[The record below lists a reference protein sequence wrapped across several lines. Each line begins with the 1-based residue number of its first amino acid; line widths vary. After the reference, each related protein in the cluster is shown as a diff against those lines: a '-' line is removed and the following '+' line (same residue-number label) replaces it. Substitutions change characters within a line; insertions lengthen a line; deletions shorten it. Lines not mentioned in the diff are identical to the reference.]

1 MECTG
6 NALGR
11 AKKCS
16 TTQPPPGCDGVKLT
30 LSRTRKR
37 NMMMMII
44 IIIIIMKVE
53 EKEIDGC

>member
-16 TTQPPPGCDGVKLT
+16 TTQPPPGCDGAHGQAYVIKDA
-30 LSRTRKR
+30 K
-37 NMMMMII
+37 
-44 IIIIIMKVE
+44 
-53 EKEIDGC
+53 EKHDDDDDDDNNNNNNNHYYYK